1 MKATIKI
8 GGMSCASCASKIES
22 KLNSLE
28 GVVSANVN
36 FATEKASVEFNEKV
50 VNSDLLNNVVT
61 SLGYKVLIDDNGVD
75 KVDFEIIGM
84 SCAACASKIES
95 SLKKQG
101 GVLSASVNFASKKAV
116 ISFNSSKVNVS
127 DLKKTVTKLGYEAK
141 SSGEVTNRNDELD
154 SLKTRLI
161 FSTILTIPLVLAMV
175 VNVFNIE
182 GTLSNILHNPWVQLT
197 LATPVQFVIGAKFY
211 INSYKALKNKSANM
225 DVLIALGTTAAYFF
239 SIYNAFFS
247 DQPNAK
253 MELYFEAS
261 AVIITLIILGKYLE
275 AIAKGKTSE
284 AIKKLISLQPKVAIV
299 IRNNQEVKINIDEV
313 VVGDVIV
320 VKPGEKIPVDGEI
333 VEGNSSIDESMITGE
348 SIPIEKGIGDNVI
361 GATINKYK
369 SFKFRA
375 TKVGEDTVL
384 SQIIDLVEEASG
396 SKAPIQKLADK
407 ISSVFVPIVLLIAV
421 ATFLFWTFVIGD
433 LSLGIIAT
441 VSVLVIACPCALGLA
456 TPTAIMVGT
465 GKGAEAGILIKSGE
479 HLQTA
484 CKINTIVFD
493 KTGTIT
499 VGKPT
504 VTDIVSLEEYTD
516 QEILKYAGIAEKSSE
531 HPLGVSIYEAALE
544 KFKGVRD
551 ATDFEAIIGRGVYA
565 KVDDLEIYLGT
576 RRLLEDN
583 DISYSHA
590 EQEIRDL
597 ETKGK
602 TAMLMAI
609 DGILVAIIAVSDTI
623 KESSKK
629 AIDELHKLGIE
640 LYMMTG
646 DNNRSAHAIASQV
659 GIENVIAEVLPEHK
673 AKEVEKLMKN
683 GKVVAMVG
691 DGINDAP
698 ALVTANIGMAMGAG
712 SDIAIEAADITLMRN
727 DLTVIPT
734 AIKLSK
740 KTMRK
745 IIQNLFWAFIYNLIG
760 IPFAMFGLLSPII
773 SGAAMAFSSV
783 SVVTN
788 SLMLKKFKVKEER

>member
-1 MKATIKI
+1 MKKTIKI
-8 GGMSCASCASKIES
+8 GGMSCASCAAKIET
-22 KLNSLE
+22 KLKALD
-28 GVVSANVN
+28 GVFNAHVN
-36 FATEKASVEFNEKV
+36 FATEKATIEFDEKRVKVE
-50 VNSDLLNNVVT
+50 DLNNTIT
-61 SLGYKVLIDDNGVD
+61 SLGYKVLVNDNGLD
-75 KVDFEIIGM
+75 KVDFSIIGM
-84 SCAACASKIES
+84 SCASCAAKIES
-95 SLKKQG
+95 TLKKQV
-101 GVLSASVNFASKKAV
+101 GVTSANVNFASKKAIV
-116 ISFNSSKVNVS
+116 TYDASKNNAS
-127 DLKKTVTKLGYEAK
+127 ELKKAITKLGYEAK
-141 SSGEVTNRNDELD
+141 GTTEVVDRSEEQD
-154 SLKTRLI
+154 SLRVRLI
-161 FSTILTIPLVLAMV
+161 ASTVLTIPLVLAMI
-175 VNVFNIE
+175 VNIFNIE
-182 GTLSNILHNPWVQLT
+182 GMLSEILHKPWVQLA
-197 LATPVQFVIGAKFY
+197 LATPVQFIIGAKFY
-211 INSYKALKNKSANM
+211 VNSYKAIKNKSANM

-239 SIYNAFFS
+239 SIYNGFFS
-247 DQPNAK
+247 TTPGAK

-284 AIKKLISLQPKVAIV
+284 AIKKLIGLQPKVATV
-299 IRNNQEVKINIDEV
+299 IRGDQEIKISIDEV
-313 VVGDVIV
+313 IVGDVIV

-333 VEGNSSIDESMITGE
+333 IDGNSSIDESMITGE
-348 SIPIEKGIGDNVI
+348 SIPVEKGIGDSVI

-369 SFKFRA
+369 MFKFKA

-407 ISSVFVPIVLLIAV
+407 ISSVFVPIVLVIAV
-421 ATFLFWTFVIGD
+421 LTFLFWTFVVGNTT
-433 LSLGIIAT
+433 LGIIAT

-484 CKINTIVFD
+484 CKIDTIVFD

-504 VTDIVSLEEYTD
+504 VTDIISLEEYTED
-516 QEILKYAGIAEKSSE
+516 EILKYAGIAEKGSE
-531 HPLGVSIYEAALE
+531 HPLGASIYEAALA
-544 KFKGVRD
+544 KFGKIND
-551 ATDFEAIIGRGVYA
+551 ASDFEAIVGRGVKA
-565 KVDDLEIYLGT
+565 VVTGSTVLLGT
-576 RRLLEDN
+576 RKLLDDHE
-583 DISYSHA
+583 ISYQHA
-590 EQEIRDL
+590 EQTIRDL
-597 ETKGK
+597 EVQGK
-602 TAMLMAI
+602 TAMLMSV
-609 DGILVAIIAVSDTI
+609 DNLLVAVIAVADTI
-623 KESSKK
+623 KDSSKA

-646 DNNRSAHAIASQV
+646 DNSRSAHAIASQV

-673 AKEVEKLMKN
+673 AQEVEKLMKT
-683 GKVVAMVG
+683 GKIVAMVG

-727 DLTVIPT
+727 DLRTIPT

-760 IPFAMFGLLSPII
+760 IPFAMLGLLSPII

-788 SLMLKKFKVKEER
+788 SLMLKKFKVKD